1 MISNSYSLDAVVVV
15 QHRGQPEAFE
25 GPFTLGLLT
34 SAPTPEGTHAKELE
48 APGYTRSAVEFG
60 PAAGDRVG
68 GARRSG
74 ARVSLGAIGDY
85 AAEAKY
91 AAVFRG
97 DEIVAYGP
105 ALPAPGHVGA
115 KEIAFEPQSVRVR
128 F

>member
-1 MISNSYSLDAVVVV
+1 MISNSNSLDAVVVV

-48 APGYTRSAVEFG
+48 TPGYARPAVEFG
-60 PAAGDRVG
+60 PPAGDRLG

-74 ARVSLGAIGDY
+74 ARVSFSGIARNAG
-85 AAEAKY
+85 EARC
-91 AAVFRG
+91 VGIFRG
-97 DEIVAYGP
+97 DEIVAYG
-105 ALPAPGHVGA
+105 LPQPSAGFVGPD
-115 KEIAFEPQSVRVR
+115 EIAFEPSAIRVR

>member
-34 SAPTPEGTHAKELE
+34 LPPTPEGTHAKELE
-48 APGYTRSAVEFG
+48 APGYTRPAVEFG
-60 PAAGDRVG
+60 PPAGDRAG

-74 ARVSLGAIGDY
+74 GRITFGAIADHSS
-85 AAEAKY
+85 EARY

-97 DEIVAYGP
+97 NEIVAYGP
-105 ALPAPGHVGA
+105 VVPAPGHVGA